1 MVRNPIGA
9 SGAAFG
15 NPTDAAHAG
24 PAVAPAPTAAHPAPP
39 PTRIAFLMTQDYTL
53 ITLTSAIAVLRMANR
68 QSGTELYR
76 WRCVTLDG
84 QPVPS
89 SDGLRLMPDCAT
101 GRLQAADIVFVCG
114 GYHPERHVSPPLLR
128 ALRGFDQRGMGLGA
142 LCTGA
147 HFLAAAGLLDG
158 YRCAIHWENAESLR
172 AQFPLV
178 QVTSSLFAVDR
189 NRYTCSGGVS
199 SIDLMLNLVAAAHG
213 RDLAREISEQFI
225 VDRVRTDHD
234 PQRAPLHNLWHAADQ
249 PRLLEAVALME
260 ANVEEPLALAEVAAL
275 TGVSGRQL
283 QRLFQRYL
291 HCSPARHY
299 LHVRLERGRLLL
311 LQTSL
316 PLAEVAAR
324 CGFSSARRFRLHYH
338 ETYGRHPRDERRG

>member
-1 MVRNPIGA
+1 MVKRPVQE
-9 SGAAFG
+9 SGAAPSHLTDSADAG
-15 NPTDAAHAG
+15 AAAAPTPDAA
-24 PAVAPAPTAAHPAPP
+24 PL

-68 QSGTELYR
+68 QSGAELYR
-76 WRCVTLDG
+76 WQCVTLDG

-89 SDGLRLMPDCAT
+89 SDGLRLVPDRAT
-101 GRLQAADIVFVCG
+101 DGLEAVDIVFVCG
-114 GYHPERHVSPPLLR
+114 GYHPERHASAALMR
-128 ALRGFDQRGMGLGA
+128 TLRGFDERGAGLGA

-172 AQFPLV
+172 AQFPSV
-178 QVTSSLFAVDR
+178 QVASSLFAVDR

-234 PQRAPLHNLWHAADQ
+234 PQRSPLHNLWHAADH
-249 PRLLEAVALME
+249 PKLLDAVALME

-283 QRLFQRYL
+283 QRLFRRYL
-291 HCSPARHY
+291 RCSPSRHY
-299 LHVRLERGRLLL
+299 HHVRLERGRLLL
-311 LQTSL
+311 LQTRL
-316 PLAEVAAR
+316 PLAEVAAH
-324 CGFSSARRFRLHYH
+324 CGFSSGRRFRLHYR
-338 ETYGRHPRDERRG
+338 ETYGRHPRDERRR